1 QEWNE
6 EGDPEVSIYRFW
18 ENPEDEEDIRL
29 DDIETDE
36 EFEAVS
42 KAYDDFLA
50 DEYLLDED
58 DEEE

>member
-1 QEWNE
+1 MY
-6 EGDPEVSIYRFW
+6 IYRFW

>member
-1 QEWNE
+1 MLEITPSQYFDYLKEYAE
-6 EGDPEVSIYRFW
+6 QTYS
-18 ENPEDEEDIRL
+18 
-29 DDIETDE
+29 DE